1 MGQLSISKGSEEGS
15 EVLSTEIPTVIIQ
28 MMDLSFT
35 RSKLLVHD
43 ETYTRRRELSY
54 LAFRLVFRA
63 GAAIRNVARSV
74 QATSAES
81 ELQ

>member
-1 MGQLSISKGSEEGS
+1 MCFFGQWAAAEK
-15 EVLSTEIPTVIIQ
+15 STEIKPIFQIRDVA
-28 MMDLSFT
+28 SPFKAP
-35 RSKLLVHD
+35 S
-43 ETYTRRRELSY
+43 TRRDLHASY

>member
-1 MGQLSISKGSEEGS
+1 MCFGQPRAAK
-15 EVLSTEIPTVIIQ
+15 STEIPT
-28 MMDLSFT
+28 DHDNSNHLT
-35 RSKLLVHD
+35 RGTPSKLLVHD
-43 ETYTRRRELSY
+43 ETYTRGRELSY

-74 QATSAES
+74 QATSGES

>member
-1 MGQLSISKGSEEGS
+1 MFALNLMCFGQPRAASQEP
-15 EVLSTEIPTVIIQ
+15 STRPEN
-28 MMDLSFT
+28 LWKT
-35 RSKLLVHD
+35 RTKYAMHKD
-43 ETYTRRRELSY
+43 RELPY

-74 QATSAES
+74 QATSGES

>member
-1 MGQLSISKGSEEGS
+1 MCFLGNGQPLRRALNHNRYSNLAYVAI
-15 EVLSTEIPTVIIQ
+15 
-28 MMDLSFT
+28 
-35 RSKLLVHD
+35 LVHD
-43 ETYTRRRELSY
+43 ETYTRGRELSY
-54 LAFRLVFRA
+54 LAFRFVFRA

>member
-1 MGQLSISKGSEEGS
+1 MFALNLMCFGQPRAASQEP
-15 EVLSTEIPTVIIQ
+15 STRPEN
-28 MMDLSFT
+28 LWKT
-35 RSKLLVHD
+35 R
-43 ETYTRRRELSY
+43 TRYAQLYKDRELPY
-54 LAFRLVFRA
+54 LPFRLVFRA

>member
-1 MGQLSISKGSEEGS
+1 MSKGS
-15 EVLSTEIPTVIIQ
+15 EVLSTEIKPIIQ
-28 MMDLSFT
+28 ILIWAEAPS
-35 RSKLLVHD
+35 
-43 ETYTRRRELSY
+43 TRRDLHATY

-74 QATSAES
+74 QATSGES

>member
-1 MGQLSISKGSEEGS
+1 MCFFGQPLRRALNHNREYKSVAYPAKAPSRRG
-15 EVLSTEIPTVIIQ
+15 
-28 MMDLSFT
+28 DL
-35 RSKLLVHD
+35 HA
-43 ETYTRRRELSY
+43 SY

>member
-1 MGQLSISKGSEEGS
+1 MFALNLMCFGQPRAPHKSQAPRPENLPQNRNYYSYFDTK
-15 EVLSTEIPTVIIQ
+15 
-28 MMDLSFT
+28 
-35 RSKLLVHD
+35 
-43 ETYTRRRELSY
+43 YRELLY
-54 LAFRLVFRA
+54 LAFRFVFRA

>member
-1 MGQLSISKGSEEGS
+1 MFALKLMCFGPRAASQE
-15 EVLSTEIPTVIIQ
+15 PR
-28 MMDLSFT
+28 T
-35 RSKLLVHD
+35 RPENLAQNRNDYSYFDTK
-43 ETYTRRRELSY
+43 YRELLY

>member
-1 MGQLSISKGSEEGS
+1 MVVFALNLICFGQPRGPGAAHKSK
-15 EVLSTEIPTVIIQ
+15 STRPEN
-28 MMDLSFT
+28 LWKT
-35 RSKLLVHD
+35 RTKYAMHKD
-43 ETYTRRRELSY
+43 RELLY

-74 QATSAES
+74 QATSGES

>member
-1 MGQLSISKGSEEGS
+1 MCFFAKFWQWAAAAK
-15 EVLSTEIPTVIIQ
+15 STESQPIILA
-28 MMDLSFT
+28 M
-35 RSKLLVHD
+35 LVHD
-43 ETYTRRRELSY
+43 ETYRRRRELSY

>member
-1 MGQLSISKGSEEGS
+1 MSKGS
-15 EVLSTEIPTVIIQ
+15 EVLSTEIPTDNIYIQ
-28 MMDLSFT
+28 ICDGART

-43 ETYTRRRELSY
+43 ETYTRGRELSY
-54 LAFRLVFRA
+54 LAFRLVFRF

-74 QATSAES
+74 QATSGES

>member
-1 MGQLSISKGSEEGS
+1 MSKGS
-15 EVLSTEIPTVIIQ
+15 EVLSTEIPTDIFKSG
-28 MMDLSFT
+28 DGALT
-35 RSKLLVHD
+35 RSKLPVHD
-43 ETYTRRRELSY
+43 ETYTRGRDLSY

>member
-1 MGQLSISKGSEEGS
+1 MSKGS

-63 GAAIRNVARSV
+63 GAAMIGAIWNVACPVST
-74 QATSAES
+74 TSAPPPP

>member
-1 MGQLSISKGSEEGS
+1 MCFFGQWAAAAK
-15 EVLSTEIPTVIIQ
+15 STESQPNIQ
-28 MMDLSFT
+28 ISMART

-43 ETYTRRRELSY
+43 ETYTRGRDLSY

-74 QATSAES
+74 QATSGES

>member
-1 MGQLSISKGSEEGS
+1 M
-15 EVLSTEIPTVIIQ
+15 
-28 MMDLSFT
+28 
-35 RSKLLVHD
+35 LVHD